1 MVINWT
7 RPAIR
12 DIKDFKEYSLTNTSD
27 YILELTKNVN
37 LLIEQPKFGKIF
49 IPIIILLGNSFINSI
64 EYFIIL
70 IMIQS
75 ISSLYYTINKMLP
88 KKLIISNNT

>member
-12 DIKDFKEYSLTNTSD
+12 DLKDFKEYSLTNTSD

-37 LLIEQPKFGKIF
+37 LLIEQPKLGKIF
-49 IPIIILLGNSFINSI
+49 ILIIILLGNSFINSI